1 MATTLNN
8 RTAARE
14 QGYQM
19 VQYIAGRITATGAF
33 ATTAFKVGTLPAG
46 AVPIGIGTRVVTAIT
61 GTTPTFNL
69 GTTTNGTE
77 IAAAIAL
84 TVGSVTTAWGA
95 TPALPLAVDTD
106 VWANITGT
114 ATGDAV
120 IIVSFVKPLT

>member
-8 RTAARE
+8 RTVARE
-14 QGYQM
+14 AGYEM

-33 ATTAFKVGTLPAG
+33 ATAAQKIGTLPAG
-46 AVPIGIGTRVVTAIT
+46 AVITAINTRVVTIIA

-69 GTTTNGTE
+69 GTTVNATD

-95 TPALPLAVDTD
+95 TPVLPLAVDTD

-120 IIVSFVKPLT
+120 IIIAFVKPLL